1 MPGLTL
7 HLLALAPSTTAES
20 FLRQLRQSSAVK
32 VILASRPRH
41 IVIPPTLID
50 SDPLT
55 TTQWDLLVLLQP
67 SSATKD
73 ALESLPPNLQPLVE
87 QEYRLAVGI
96 PSKLLSNYDDRDK
109 SLKRAAS
116 SVPLTGS
123 LTNARQKSSSK
134 NLELSPDLLAFMDTL
149 TRTHDGPVT
158 MLNLLHFHHPNGKK
172 SYYQYGQAFI
182 PVAGKRGGNA
192 KLVGN
197 VIRPASTAQV
207 DSRGSVDRP
216 ETDWWNEISLVHY
229 PSIRHFCDM
238 LAGEDYQAINEKYR
252 LSVRCA
258 FPFNDLLRLM
268 LSRLFEIRS
277 CFAPPSSM
285 WSLHLPSY
293 NANNACS
300 FHRFGVLIM
309 SNYRAQFDH
318 CLSIVQSSA
327 YFKCLQLMHYWHR
340 RN

>member
-32 VILASRPRH
+32 VVLASRPQH

-50 SDPLT
+50 SNLLT
-55 TTQWDLLVLLQP
+55 TTKWDLLVLLQP
-67 SSATKD
+67 SSVTQEA
-73 ALESLPPNLQPLVE
+73 ALESLPPNLQPLVQ

-109 SLKRAAS
+109 PLKRAAS
-116 SVPLTGS
+116 SIPLTGS
-123 LTNARQKSSSK
+123 LANARQKSSSK

-197 VIRPASTAQV
+197 VIRPASAAQV
-207 DSRGSVDRP
+207 DSRGSLDRP
-216 ETDWWNEISLVHY
+216 EADWWNEISLVHY

-252 LSVRCA
+252 LSALRDT
-258 FPFNDLLRLM
+258 FLLCTTEFDVE
-268 LSRLFEIRS
+268 S
-277 CFAPPSSM
+277 PPAK
-285 WSLHLPSY
+285 L
-293 NANNACS
+293 
-300 FHRFGVLIM
+300 
-309 SNYRAQFDH
+309 
-318 CLSIVQSSA
+318 
-327 YFKCLQLMHYWHR
+327 
-340 RN
+340 

>member
-41 IVIPPTLID
+41 IVILPTLID
-50 SDPLT
+50 SNLLRT
-55 TTQWDLLVLLQP
+55 TKWDLLVLLQP
-67 SSATKD
+67 SSVTKEA
-73 ALESLPPNLQPLVE
+73 ALESLPPNLQPLVQ

-96 PSKLLSNYDDRDK
+96 PSKLLSGYDERDT
-109 SLKRAAS
+109 SLKRDAS
-116 SVPLTGS
+116 SIPLTGS
-123 LTNARQKSSSK
+123 LANARQKSSSK

-149 TRTHDGPVT
+149 ARTHNGPVT

-182 PVAGKRGGNA
+182 PVASKRGGNA

-197 VIRPASTAQV
+197 VIRPASTAPV

-252 LSVRCA
+252 LSALRDT
-258 FPFNDLLRLM
+258 FLLCTT
-268 LSRLFEIRS
+268 E
-277 CFAPPSSM
+277 
-285 WSLHLPSY
+285 
-293 NANNACS
+293 
-300 FHRFGVLIM
+300 
-309 SNYRAQFDH
+309 FDVETSPAK
-318 CLSIVQSSA
+318 L
-327 YFKCLQLMHYWHR
+327 
-340 RN
+340 

>member
-32 VILASRPRH
+32 VILASRPQH

-50 SDPLT
+50 SNLLT
-55 TTQWDLLVLLQP
+55 TTKWDLLVLLQP
-67 SSATKD
+67 FSAAKD
-73 ALESLPPNLQPLVE
+73 AALESLPPNLQPLVQ

-96 PSKLLSNYDDRDK
+96 PSKLLSSYDERDK
-109 SLKRAAS
+109 SLKRDAS
-116 SVPLTGS
+116 CIPLTGS
-123 LTNARQKSSSK
+123 LANARQKSSSK

-149 TRTHDGPVT
+149 TRTHNGPVT

-197 VIRPASTAQV
+197 VITPASTAQV
-207 DSRGSVDRP
+207 DSRGRLDRS

-252 LSVRCA
+252 LSALRDT
-258 FPFNDLLRLM
+258 FLLCTTE
-268 LSRLFEIRS
+268 FDVET
-277 CFAPPSSM
+277 
-285 WSLHLPSY
+285 SLAKL
-293 NANNACS
+293 
-300 FHRFGVLIM
+300 
-309 SNYRAQFDH
+309 
-318 CLSIVQSSA
+318 
-327 YFKCLQLMHYWHR
+327 
-340 RN
+340 

>member
-50 SDPLT
+50 SDLLT
-55 TTQWDLLVLLQP
+55 TTKWDLLVLLQP
-67 SSATKD
+67 SSATKE
-73 ALESLPPNLQPLVE
+73 ALESLPPNLQPLVQ

-96 PSKLLSNYDDRDK
+96 PSKLLSSYDDRDK

-116 SVPLTGS
+116 SIPLTGS
-123 LTNARQKSSSK
+123 LANARQKSSSK

-149 TRTHDGPVT
+149 TRTHNGPVT

-197 VIRPASTAQV
+197 VVRPASSAQV
-207 DSRGSVDRP
+207 DSRGSLDRP

-252 LSVRCA
+252 LSVRCT
-258 FPFNDLLRLM
+258 FSFNDLPQANAVQALRDTFL
-268 LSRLFEIRS
+268 LCTTEFDVE
-277 CFAPPSSM
+277 SSPAK
-285 WSLHLPSY
+285 L
-293 NANNACS
+293 
-300 FHRFGVLIM
+300 
-309 SNYRAQFDH
+309 
-318 CLSIVQSSA
+318 
-327 YFKCLQLMHYWHR
+327 
-340 RN
+340 

>member
-50 SDPLT
+50 SNLLT
-55 TTQWDLLVLLQP
+55 TTKWDLLVLLQP
-67 SSATKD
+67 ASVTKEA
-73 ALESLPPNLQPLVE
+73 ALESLPPNLQPLVQ

-109 SLKRAAS
+109 SLKRSAS
-116 SVPLTGS
+116 SIPLTGS
-123 LTNARQKSSSK
+123 LANARQKSSSK

-158 MLNLLHFHHPNGKK
+158 MLNLLHFHHPSGKK

-197 VIRPASTAQV
+197 VIRPASTVQV
-207 DSRGSVDRP
+207 DSRGSEDRP

-252 LSVRCA
+252 LSALRDT
-258 FPFNDLLRLM
+258 FLLCTT
-268 LSRLFEIRS
+268 E
-277 CFAPPSSM
+277 
-285 WSLHLPSY
+285 
-293 NANNACS
+293 
-300 FHRFGVLIM
+300 
-309 SNYRAQFDH
+309 FDVESPAAK
-318 CLSIVQSSA
+318 L
-327 YFKCLQLMHYWHR
+327 
-340 RN
+340 